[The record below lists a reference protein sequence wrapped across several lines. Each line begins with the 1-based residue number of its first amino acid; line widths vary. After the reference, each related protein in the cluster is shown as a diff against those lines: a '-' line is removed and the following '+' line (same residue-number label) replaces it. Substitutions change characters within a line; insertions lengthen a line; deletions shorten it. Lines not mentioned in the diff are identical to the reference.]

1 MKKVFIVNPA
11 SGNGK
16 SKEIAEEIKK
26 LLDNDGESYE
36 MYYTNAPREAIDIA
50 MKYSKKKDPHLIYN
64 VGGDGTLFE
73 VVNGISNSNN
83 ILGIIPAGTGNDF
96 IKTINGDNEITYV
109 DLCRMNDYYFINIAS
124 VGIDAEIAHN
134 KERMANY
141 HIPKSM
147 RYNASIIDTFFKFKY
162 PRIKATIDDKVF
174 EQDITILAICNGK
187 YYGGGFKIA
196 PNAIYN
202 DGKFDI
208 YLADKVSK
216 LKIPGLLL
224 KVIKGT
230 HENSKCVHK
239 LSGDKVIIHSDKNLN
254 CNLDGEI
261 FSLRDMEFE
270 VTDKKI
276 PIYTADDKI
285 KKLCKSKG
293 LYK

>member
-1 MKKVFIVNPA
+1 MKKVFIVNPT
-11 SGNGK
+11 SGKGK

-26 LLDNDGESYE
+26 MLDNDGDEYE
-36 MYYTNAPREAIDIA
+36 MYFTKAPREAIDIA
-50 MKYSKKKDPHLIYN
+50 MKFSKKKKPHLIYS

-73 VVNGISNSNN
+73 VINGIYNSNN

-96 IKTINGDNEITYV
+96 IKSIKSDNDITSV

-124 VGIDAEIAHN
+124 VGIDAEIANN
-134 KERMANY
+134 KVRMNAL

-147 RYNASIIDTFFKFKY
+147 QYNASIVDTFFKFK
-162 PRIKATIDDKVF
+162 PLHIRATLFDRIYD
-174 EQDITILAICNGK
+174 QDITILAICNGRF
-187 YYGGGFKIA
+187 YGGGFQIA
-196 PNAIYN
+196 PNASYN

-208 YLADKVSK
+208 YLVDKLSK
-216 LKIPGLLL
+216 FKIPGLIL
-224 KVIKGT
+224 KLIKGT
-230 HENSKCVHK
+230 HENSKYVHK
-239 LSGDKVIIHSDKNLN
+239 LSGDKITIHSDKDLI

-276 PIYTADDKI
+276 PIYTANDKI
-285 KKLCKSKG
+285 KELCKNKG

>member
-1 MKKVFIVNPA
+1 MKKIFIVNPA
-11 SGNGK
+11 SGAGK
-16 SKEIAEEIKK
+16 SREIAEEIRKM
-26 LLDNDGESYE
+26 LDNDGDDYE
-36 MYYTNAPREAIDIA
+36 IFYTKAPREAIDIA
-50 MKYSKKKDPHLIYN
+50 LKYEKEKDPHLIYS

-73 VVNGISNSNN
+73 VVNGIYHSKN

-96 IKTINGDNEITYV
+96 IKTIDNDNDITYV

-134 KERMANY
+134 MSKMKDYN
-141 HIPKSM
+141 IPKSM
-147 RYNASIIDTFFKFKY
+147 RYNASIVSTFFKFKS
-162 PRIKATIDDKVF
+162 PSVTAKIDDRVF
-174 EQDITILAICNGK
+174 SQDITILAICNGR
-187 YYGGGFKIA
+187 YYGGGFEIA

-216 LKIPGLLL
+216 FKIPGLLL

-230 HENSKCVHK
+230 HEDSKYVHK
-239 LSGDKVIIHSDKNLN
+239 LYSNKVTIHSDKMLN

-261 FSLRDMEFE
+261 FTLKEMEFE

-276 PIYTADDKI
+276 PIYTANDKI